1 MLNQLKAHLSA
12 EQIER
17 IAASAQNVLA
27 LTLSPAPDNLPPT
40 VSRVGGIGYW
50 PQQRDY
56 PRNTRGRPL
65 ALLAQFNLAELPHH
79 SSLPNTGLLAFY
91 IDPFSDSQGMDYDN
105 PDNRSGITTV
115 YFADTAAASLSRAEQ
130 RALFPANAFYE
141 DSDENGE
148 PETLADPEF
157 QARWAADPQAEIR
170 RWLARKA
177 AVVAKVADAGLS
189 RHWQQEEA
197 AVLAAL
203 PALVAEIEQQEV
215 NDISAISAVVS
226 PWLEQSEKSVLN
238 LMASGEHAM
247 TLMTWYLHDTA
258 VYMDGEPLA
267 ANTAWQQI
275 DEAFRAD
282 WQRHPEALIQSW
294 AARKNHLVKAINH
307 AGLSEAWQA
316 EHSAILSNIKVRIAS
331 LNKLEPLRNPAQ
343 LGQALAALCPRSEA
357 AIIELMGQSPYADLW
372 ALSDKID
379 DAALLDA
386 IAGVRSQSQWQ
397 AYWRSHPQAVLAV
410 DWQMQDELVAAFGDA
425 RLSQTWAQERA
436 QMQAAADTLI
446 AQGALFE
453 QAEQLDML
461 LAMAMP
467 DTAAAMQAAIGAD
480 AALLARISGL
490 ERTMLSGR
498 MARLAAHFQAAGL
511 VVDESAAMPANIA
524 PSREQLLQVRD
535 LFGIYA
541 DTDSADDEN
550 EADSAQA
557 ILHTFIADNDR
568 QIAALNDAEL
578 STLWSS
584 ERALLLPQIAGIRSR
599 ADALMLI
606 GNPAASDQRLYAL
619 QQEMNPAKTAC
630 CRQLMPEMHTH
641 ADDESAPYWGHPVSG
656 EYAVSGS
663 LQTQYLL
670 HDSFEF
676 AQHHGAPLYQW
687 AQQQGLSDDAIEAIE
702 AIINRRQSSNHLM
715 GYPFFTQTDPRY
727 YHADKQA
734 DILLFQL
741 DSAGHGNDVDILW
754 GDSGVGAFFIKP
766 KDLAG
771 GHFERSWFNWDCY

>member
-40 VSRVGGIGYW
+40 ASRVGGIGYW

-56 PRNTRGRPL
+56 PRNRRGRPL

-79 SSLPNTGLLAFY
+79 PSLPNTGLLAFY
-91 IDPFSDSQGMDYDN
+91 IDPFDDGLGMDYNN
-105 PDNRSGITTV
+105 PDNRRNIATV

-141 DSDENGE
+141 DEDGE

-170 RWLARKA
+170 RWLALKA
-177 AVVAKVADAGLS
+177 AVAAKVADAELS
-189 RHWQQEEA
+189 RYWQQEEA

-203 PALVAEIEQQEV
+203 PAFVAEIEQKEV
-215 NDISAISAVVS
+215 NDISAISAAAS
-226 PWLEQSEKSVLN
+226 PWLAQSEKRVLD
-238 LMASGEHAM
+238 LMASGEHTMA
-247 TLMTWYLHDTA
+247 LMDWYMHDTA
-258 VYMDGEPLA
+258 LYVNGEPVA
-267 ANTAWQQI
+267 VNSDWQQT
-275 DEAFRAD
+275 DEAFQAD
-282 WQRHPEALIQSW
+282 WQHHPEALIQGW

-307 AGLSEAWQA
+307 AGLNETWQA
-316 EHSAILSNIKVRIAS
+316 EHSAILSNIKARIAS

-357 AIIELMGQSPYADLW
+357 AIIELMGQSPYVDLW
-372 ALSDKID
+372 ALSDEMD

-397 AYWRSHPQAVLAV
+397 AYWRSHPQAVLEV

-425 RLSQTWAQERA
+425 KLSQTWARERA

-446 AQGALFE
+446 AQSALFE

-461 LAMAMP
+461 LAMAIP
-467 DTAAAMQAAIGAD
+467 DTAAAMQAAISAD
-480 AALLARISGL
+480 ADLLTRISGL
-490 ERTMLSGR
+490 ERTMLGGR

-511 VVDESAAMPANIA
+511 TVDESTAMPANIA

-550 EADSAQA
+550 EAEAAQA

-568 QIAALNDAEL
+568 QVAALNDAEL

-584 ERALLLPQIAGIRSR
+584 ERAVLLPQIAGIRSR
-599 ADALMLI
+599 TDALMLI
-606 GNPAASDQRLYAL
+606 GNPSASDQRLYAL
-619 QQEMNPAKTAC
+619 LQEMNPAKTAC
-630 CRQLMPEMHTH
+630 CRQLMPEMHTL

-663 LQTQYLL
+663 LQSQYLL

-676 AQHHGAPLYQW
+676 EQHHGAPLYQW

-702 AIINRRQSSNHLM
+702 AIINRQQSSNHLM

-727 YHADKQA
+727 YHAAKQE

-754 GDSGVGAFFIKP
+754 GDSGVGAFFINAE
-766 KDLAG
+766 DLVG

>member
-27 LTLSPAPDNLPPT
+27 LTLSAAPDNLPPT
-40 VSRVGGIGYW
+40 ASRVGGIGYW

-56 PRNTRGRPL
+56 PRNRRGRPL

-79 SSLPNTGLLAFY
+79 PSLPNTGLLAFY
-91 IDPFSDSQGMDYDN
+91 IDPFDDGLGMDYNN
-105 PDNRSGITTV
+105 PDNRRNIATV

-141 DSDENGE
+141 DDNGE

-170 RWLARKA
+170 RWLALKA
-177 AVVAKVADAGLS
+177 AVVAKVADAELS
-189 RHWQQEEA
+189 GHWQQEEA

-203 PALVAEIEQQEV
+203 PAFVAEIEQKEV
-215 NDISAISAVVS
+215 NDISAISAAAS
-226 PWLEQSEKSVLN
+226 PWLAQSEKRVLD
-238 LMASGEHAM
+238 LMASGEHTMA
-247 TLMTWYLHDTA
+247 LMDWYMHDTA
-258 VYMDGEPLA
+258 LYVNGEPVA
-267 ANTAWQQI
+267 VNSDWQQT
-275 DEAFRAD
+275 DEAFQAD
-282 WQRHPEALIQSW
+282 WQHHPEALIQGW
-294 AARKNHLVKAINH
+294 AARKNHLVQAINH
-307 AGLSEAWQA
+307 VGLNEAWQA
-316 EHSAILSNIKVRIAS
+316 EHSAILSNIKARISS
-331 LNKLEPLRNPAQ
+331 LNKLAPLRNAVQ

-357 AIIELMGQSPYADLW
+357 AIIELMEQSPYAGLW
-372 ALSDKID
+372 PLSDEMD
-379 DAALLDA
+379 DAILLDA

-397 AYWRSHPQAVLAV
+397 AYWRRHPQAVLEV

-425 RLSQTWAQERA
+425 KLSQTWARERA
-436 QMQAAADTLI
+436 QIQAAADTLI
-446 AQGALFE
+446 AQGAIFE
-453 QAEQLDML
+453 QAEQLDAL

-467 DTAAAMQAAIGAD
+467 DTVAAMQAAISAD
-480 AALLARISGL
+480 VALLARITEL
-490 ERTMLSGR
+490 EHIMLGGR

-511 VVDESAAMPANIA
+511 TVDESAAMPANIA
-524 PSREQLLQVRD
+524 SSREQLLQVRD
-535 LFGIYA
+535 LFGIYT
-541 DTDSADDEN
+541 DTDSANDEN
-550 EADSAQA
+550 EAEAAQA

-568 QIAALNDAEL
+568 QIAALDDAEL

-584 ERALLLPQIAGIRSR
+584 ERAVLLPQIAGIRSR
-599 ADALMLI
+599 TDALMLI
-606 GNPAASDQRLYAL
+606 GNPVASDQRLYAL

-630 CRQLMPEMHTH
+630 CRQLMPEMHTL

-663 LQTQYLL
+663 LETQYLL

-676 AQHHGAPLYQW
+676 EQHHGAPLYQW

-702 AIINRRQSSNHLM
+702 AIINRQQSSNHLM

-727 YHADKQA
+727 HYAAKQE
-734 DILLFQL
+734 DVLLFQL